1 MKAIKKIKTIILLWA
16 IVTGI
21 SNIATGQNQ
30 YGIQGTIYSQATKK
44 PVEFATIAIAEIKK
58 KFYTKADG
66 TYSIQVENPGTYTLI
81 ISSSGFQ
88 TLTFSVTINGVIQKD
103 IVLKPLAIKGAAL
116 TITGERDI
124 QKVSRYTLTVK
135 DLKAVPASFG
145 DSLNALT
152 SLPGVIRTGGFFG
165 PLVIR
170 GADPSFNGYFIDDI
184 PVYNPQHFGAIH
196 SIINNDLMNEIDL
209 YSSSFPSPYANAIGA
224 VISIN
229 TIDTV
234 KEFGG
239 SADVGL
245 ISSNILLKSPIIE
258 HSDETNEEQK
268 KGYWIVSGR
277 YAYLSLFVPA
287 VYKLLTGD
295 EIESVPEYW
304 DYQFKGKYYFSKSQS
319 ITFLFFGAYD
329 YIKFINESTP
339 PEEVDPLL
347 ASFEFKNNLGSH
359 AVGIYYRWQP
369 VSRFENTIVV
379 FGSLT
384 NSYNY
389 LNIPSDSA
397 ADWVKDLQITSKPY
411 IYGAKEKIK
420 LEWWKDH
427 AQFRGA
433 LEYTLYHFTNDGYT
447 LVANAPLY
455 NIPDF
460 GDPDLFTKVP
470 LGQKFNNHV
479 IGAYAEQKF
488 MFGGLTILPGIRTDY
503 LTCTKQQT
511 VDPRFMASYEFPT
524 QTTLSYATG
533 KYSGFIQT
541 NSNLFNFQPNLAGA
555 GDEYK
560 PQKAYHNAISIEQKL
575 SLLTIKAEG
584 FYNYFEDLYQ
594 DDPVKDIND
603 NVIQEGKSCGKL
615 KTRGFE
621 LQIRIDQEENAD
633 GLFGWINYT
642 YTKAEFKTGASIDPN
657 GDKWFP
663 SSYEQPHSLKMVI
676 GYTIGKHTLSARF
689 QAYSGFPYTP
699 VIGSDESPD
708 GSGRY
713 VPIYDY
719 AHLHSKRFP
728 WEHRLDVRYSNKTNH
743 EWGYVSWYIEVINI
757 YNYKP
762 KNNLAWNY
770 YKEKGDDNPKL
781 KSEEGLSFIPNFG
794 VEVKF

>member
-1 MKAIKKIKTIILLWA
+1 MNKIIPCIVFWA

-21 SNIATGQNQ
+21 STIAFGQNQ

-44 PVEFATIAIAEIKK
+44 AVEFATIAIPEIKK

-81 ISSSGFQ
+81 VSSSGFQ
-88 TLTFSVTINGVIQKD
+88 TLTFSVTVNGVLQKD
-103 IVLKPLAIKGAAL
+103 IVLKPVALKGAAL

-245 ISSNILLKSPIIE
+245 ISSNILLKSPVTE
-258 HSDETNEEQK
+258 YNEETNEEET

-287 VYKLLTGD
+287 IYKLLTGD

-304 DYQFKGKYYFSKSQS
+304 DYQFKGKYYFSKTQS

-359 AVGIYYRWQP
+359 ALGVYYRWQP
-369 VSRFENTIVV
+369 VSRFENTIVM

-389 LNIPSDSA
+389 LNLPSENA
-397 ADWVKDLQITSKPY
+397 ADWVKDLHITSKPY

-447 LVANAPLY
+447 LVANEPLY

-460 GDPDLFTKVP
+460 GDDLLFTKIP

-488 MFGGLTILPGIRTDY
+488 MFGGLTLLPGIRTDY
-503 LTCTKQQT
+503 LTRTKQQT
-511 VDPRFMASYEFPT
+511 VDPRFMVSFEFPT
-524 QTTLSYATG
+524 QTTISYATG

-541 NSNLFNFQPNLAGA
+541 NSNLFNYSPNLAGA

-560 PQKAYHNAISIEQKL
+560 PQRAYHNAISIEQKL
-575 SLLTIKAEG
+575 SLITIKAEG

-594 DDPVKDIND
+594 DDPVYDSAN
-603 NVIQEGKSCGKL
+603 NLIQEGKSSGKL
-615 KTRGFE
+615 KTHGFE
-621 LQIRIDQEENAD
+621 LLIRIDQEENAD
-633 GLFGWINYT
+633 GFFGWINYT
-642 YTKAEFKTGASIDPN
+642 YSKSIFKTGASSDPN
-657 GDKWFP
+657 ADKWFP

-676 GYTIGKHTLSARF
+676 GYTFGKHTVSARF

-699 VIGSDESPD
+699 VVGSEESPS

-713 VPIYDY
+713 VPVYDY
-719 AHLHSKRFP
+719 ANLHSKRFP
-728 WEHRLDVRYSNKTNH
+728 WEHRLDVRYSHKTNH

-762 KNNLAWNY
+762 KNDLAWNY
-770 YKEKGDDNPKL
+770 YKPKGEDNPKL
-781 KSEEGLSFIPNFG
+781 KAEEGLSFIPNFG
-794 VEVKF
+794 VEIKF